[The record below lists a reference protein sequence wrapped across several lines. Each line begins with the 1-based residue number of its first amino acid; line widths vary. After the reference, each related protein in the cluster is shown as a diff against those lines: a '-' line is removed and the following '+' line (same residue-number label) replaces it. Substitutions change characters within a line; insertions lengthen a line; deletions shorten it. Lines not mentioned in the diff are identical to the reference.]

1 MSKAQGRVGFA
12 GDRNLAL
19 LALVSVEQSISVSPS
34 LGKQSCFIR
43 WSSPKDRMEH
53 TSLEVVAPNSG

>member
-19 LALVSVEQSISVSPS
+19 LALVSVEQSISVSSS
-34 LGKQSCFIR
+34 LVNNHVSFAGR
-43 WSSPKDRMEH
+43 VRMEH
-53 TSLEVVAPNSG
+53 IPLEVVAPNSG